1 MSKIKEQ
8 KTLSSNELN
17 LVDLFEL
24 ICPVKKKSKYVET
37 WIRLIKT
44 KYETPSKIE
53 TLEEFKDI
61 LEKDF
66 NIKKEQLNKYPNY
79 KVWLVYLFF
88 EEFSNMSE
96 VKSFQKF
103 CEFNELDLIK
113 ENDLTRYNSFD
124 QISQSVGL
132 AELKNLEKELETQTK
147 KIYEDDEWLM
157 IRPLTYYSSKKYG
170 SSTKWC
176 TTMEHSPEYFNR
188 YSRTGILIY
197 NLNKKTGLKVGM
209 FKSLEDCEFSFWNQT
224 GDRIDSM
231 DSGLPNFMLM
241 LLKKEIN
248 ENEVT
253 NFSYLTNEEQIKEFS
268 LMGENKFGALR
279 IDEPPQIYNGAVR
292 RRARILND
300 LDENE
305 TTEPDPNDMPTAA

>member
-24 ICPVKKKSKYVET
+24 ICPVEKKSKYVET

-44 KYETPSKIE
+44 KYETSSKTE
-53 TLEEFKDI
+53 TLEEFKNI

-79 KVWLVYLFF
+79 KIWLVYLFF

-132 AELKNLEKELETQTK
+132 AELKSLEKELESQTK

-157 IRPLTYYSSKKYG
+157 IRPLTYNSSKKYG

-176 TTMEHSPEYFNR
+176 TTMEHEPEYFNR

-209 FKSLEDCEFSFWNQT
+209 FKSLEDREFSFWDQT

-248 ENEVT
+248 ENGVT
-253 NFSYLTNEEQIKEFS
+253 NFSYLTKEEQTKEFS
-268 LMGENKFGALR
+268 LNFSQKQYSVKKRGKLV
-279 IDEPPQIYNGAVR
+279 I
-292 RRARILND
+292 
-300 LDENE
+300 
-305 TTEPDPNDMPTAA
+305 PN